1 MLLFTAASWEE
12 AEALVRT
19 DPLIVQGC
27 VSWTLHQW
35 ALVFPPGGLAVKQQ
49 YQT

>member
-1 MLLFTAASWEE
+1 MLLFRAANWAE

-27 VSWTLHQW
+27 VSWTLHEW
-35 ALVFPPGGLAVKQQ
+35 AVVFPRPGSADQL
-49 YQT
+49 